1 MNGLLHDM
9 RYALRQLRKNQGFAG
24 AAILILALGIGGT
37 TAIFS
42 ILNPLLF
49 EPLPYPQSRR
59 IMMIWYGG
67 NGGERIPETFNT
79 YRELAK
85 RNRSFESLAV
95 MKPWQPAFS
104 GADQPERLDAQRV
117 SADYFRVL
125 GIQPAE
131 GRDFGPSDD
140 IPNGPGVVILSDAFW
155 RQVFGADGSI
165 LGRQITLDDE
175 SYTVI
180 GVMPRAFEDVLAP
193 SARVWSPL
201 QYDPNRLSTDARE
214 WGHHLRLIGRLRGH
228 VKPLQASNDLSLIA
242 STPIEEFP
250 RPRWASLDHGFVLS
264 PLQDDMTRGVR
275 PALVAAFVA
284 VLLVFLI
291 ASVNVA
297 NLALAQSVRRQPELA
312 MRAALGAGPTR
323 LARQIITEILILAVA
338 GSGIGLV
345 LASAAIRLLVSF
357 GPPDL
362 PRIGS
367 MQIDGT
373 VFLFALLL
381 SMIIGI
387 SAGLAPAFYASR
399 RQLNDTLQQSSQ
411 RISGSHQLT
420 RRALVVLEVAT
431 AIVLLV
437 STGLLF
443 RSLRRLLTV
452 PPGFDPSH
460 VLSMQVQTFG
470 RRYEDD
476 RIRHQFFQRALDAV
490 RQVPG
495 VRGAA
500 FTSQLPLSGD
510 SDVYGAHFEDDAAG
524 TGEPVYRYSVTP
536 EYFQVLKIALQSG
549 RVLNEQDRADTPRVV
564 VISES
569 LARRRFPNESPI
581 GKRLQIG
588 SNNGPAYTVV
598 GVVDDVKQSGLAL
611 SDSDAVYT
619 TTAQWHWADPSLSLV
634 VRSNA
639 NVSELTSSIRKTI
652 WSIDKDLPI
661 MRVSLMSDLVT
672 RSEGERHFTVILFE
686 LFGIISLAL
695 AAIGLY
701 GVQSGDVEE
710 RTREIGVRSALGASP
725 RSILILILKRGVAL
739 TTVGI
744 CIGIVAAAI
753 ATRTLRAFLF
763 EITPLDVLTYA
774 GVVAL
779 LFVSA
784 TAASYIPARRAAKVD
799 PMVALRYE

>member
-1 MNGLLHDM
+1 
-9 RYALRQLRKNQGFAG
+9 
-24 AAILILALGIGGT
+24 
-37 TAIFS
+37 
-42 ILNPLLF
+42 
-49 EPLPYPQSRR
+49 
-59 IMMIWYGG
+59 
-67 NGGERIPETFNT
+67 
-79 YRELAK
+79 
-85 RNRSFESLAV
+85 
-95 MKPWQPAFS
+95 
-104 GADQPERLDAQRV
+104 
-117 SADYFRVL
+117 
-125 GIQPAE
+125 
-131 GRDFGPSDD
+131 
-140 IPNGPGVVILSDAFW
+140 
-155 RQVFGADGSI
+155 
-165 LGRQITLDDE
+165 
-175 SYTVI
+175 
-180 GVMPRAFEDVLAP
+180 
-193 SARVWSPL
+193 
-201 QYDPNRLSTDARE
+201 
-214 WGHHLRLIGRLRGH
+214 
-228 VKPLQASNDLSLIA
+228 
-242 STPIEEFP
+242 
-250 RPRWASLDHGFVLS
+250 
-264 PLQDDMTRGVR
+264 
-275 PALVAAFVA
+275 
-284 VLLVFLI
+284 
-291 ASVNVA
+291 
-297 NLALAQSVRRQPELA
+297 
-312 MRAALGAGPTR
+312 
-323 LARQIITEILILAVA
+323 
-338 GSGIGLV
+338 
-345 LASAAIRLLVSF
+345 
-357 GPPDL
+357 
-362 PRIGS
+362 
-367 MQIDGT
+367 
-373 VFLFALLL
+373 
-381 SMIIGI
+381 
-387 SAGLAPAFYASR
+387 
-399 RQLNDTLQQSSQ
+399 
-411 RISGSHQLT
+411 
-420 RRALVVLEVAT
+420 
-431 AIVLLV
+431 
-437 STGLLF
+437 
-443 RSLRRLLTV
+443 
-452 PPGFDPSH
+452 
-460 VLSMQVQTFG
+460 MQVQTFG

-779 LFVSA
+779 LLVSA